1 MILKR
6 KSKQRQSTYKESFTI
21 PQIPKVDGIR
31 KQHKYVKEKFI
42 SPLFGSDVKDEIH
55 VPFVV
60 RVIGDKVK
68 KYDAFRTVPKM
79 TDEEAKKISGS
90 KYYEFKDGIISKE
103 TRKRIFG
110 VSSYKDQQPLD
121 EKVSVDQELVLEKET
136 VIEPVNMNQVEE
148 KENALPPWMRGKKH
162 VELSPEEASLNM
174 DTYERPQK
182 EVKIKA
188 NFGEE
193 VSEDVQYQKPPRFV
207 EEKPKVEPKV
217 HATYHALDDYQ
228 LPPLTLLKKVE
239 RDRDEKPDWLLDQ
252 VEIINRT
259 LADHAVEGEVA
270 HSKKGPTVTRHE
282 ISLEPGVPV
291 KRITGLQDNL
301 MMNLAAKT
309 LRIEAP
315 IPGKPFVGI
324 EVPNKIADIV
334 SFGNVV
340 DTDEFLEDHK
350 HPLKVA
356 LGEDID
362 GTNIYVD
369 IAKMPHGLIAGGTGS
384 GKSVCV
390 NSILISLLLKNKPE
404 DLKLILIDPKMV
416 ELTPYND
423 LPHLITPVIT
433 DPKMAATALNWVVD
447 EMEDR
452 YKKFAGTRSRDI
464 NSYNE
469 NIKKGF
475 IDEEKMPLILIVIDE
490 LADLMMAAAH
500 DVENAIQRITQK
512 ARAAGIHL
520 LVATQRPTVDVIRGT
535 IKSNIPTRIAFRVS
549 SFTDS
554 TTILDGAG
562 AEQLL
567 GRGDMLLKE
576 TERPVRLQG
585 AFISNAEIDGVID
598 FIRNQSRPQYIL
610 KHEDLNHITQ
620 VKDTIDDELFASVAA
635 YVVSENS
642 CSINSIQKEFSIG
655 FNRAQKLTIFLEQY
669 GIVSTQQAT
678 KAREVLVTMSELND
692 ILEKLGLQ

>member
-1 MILKR
+1 MKR
-6 KSKQRQSTYKESFTI
+6 KKKKIDVYEQTFKI
-21 PQIPKVDGIR
+21 PQIPKIDGIR
-31 KQHKYVKEKFI
+31 STYKYVKERFV
-42 SPLFGSDVKDEIH
+42 SPLFGSDVKDEVH

-60 RVIGDKVK
+60 NVIGDKVK
-68 KYDAFRTVPKM
+68 KYDAFRTNPKM
-79 TDEEAKKISGS
+79 TDDETQKNGG
-90 KYYEFKDGIISKE
+90 KYYEFKESIINKE

-110 VSSYKDQQPLD
+110 IDSYHNKDKID
-121 EKVSVDQELVLEKET
+121 EKEVHE
-136 VIEPVNMNQVEE
+136 VEE
-148 KENALPPWMRGKKH
+148 DVIKPVIQIEKDENSQLPPWMRGKNIEIEPIEKSEILIETH
-162 VELSPEEASLNM
+162 ERSKKDIQVKTNFNQNYEADDIKPNNQFKVE
-174 DTYERPQK
+174 RK
-182 EVKIKA
+182 EVPIYS
-188 NFGEE
+188 N
-193 VSEDVQYQKPPRFV
+193 SL
-207 EEKPKVEPKV
+207 EK
-217 HATYHALDDYQ
+217 TYD
-228 LPPLTLLKKVE
+228 LPPLSILGKLE
-239 RDRDEKPDWLLDQ
+239 RNVDDKPQWLLEQ

-259 LADHAVEGEVA
+259 LRDHSVEGEVA
-270 HSKKGPTVTRHE
+270 NSKKGPTVTRHE

-291 KRITGLQDNL
+291 KRISALQDNL
-301 MMNLAAKT
+301 MMNLAAKS

-340 DTDEFLEDHK
+340 DHADFLEDHN

-433 DPKMAATALNWVVD
+433 DPKMAATALSWVVD
-447 EMEDR
+447 EMENR
-452 YKKFAGTRSRDI
+452 YKKFASTRSRDI
-464 NSYNE
+464 KSYND
-469 NIKKGF
+469 NISKGF
-475 IDEEKMPLILIVIDE
+475 IDEEKMPLIVIVIDE
-490 LADLMMAAAH
+490 LADLMMVAAH
-500 DVENAIQRITQK
+500 DVEDAIQRITQK

-554 TTILDGAG
+554 ITILDNAG

-576 TERPVRLQG
+576 ADRPIRLQG
-585 AFISNAEIDGVID
+585 AFISDKEIDTVID
-598 FIRNQSRPQYIL
+598 FIRKQTKPNYVL
-610 KHEDLNHITQ
+610 KHEDLKYIVQ
-620 VKDTIDDELFASVAA
+620 AKETIDDEIFATVAE
-635 YVVSENS
+635 YVVLENN
-642 CSINSIQKEFSIG
+642 CSINSIQKEFNIG
-655 FNRAQKLTIFLEQY
+655 FNRAQKIVTLLEQY
-669 GIVSTQQAT
+669 GIVSSQQAT
-678 KAREVLVTMSELND
+678 KAREVLVTMPELRE
-692 ILEKLGLQ
+692 ILDKAGL

>member
-1 MILKR
+1 MKR
-6 KSKQRQSTYKESFTI
+6 KKRQKDVYQEVFTI
-21 PQIPKVDGIR
+21 PQIPKIDGIR
-31 KQHKYVKEKFI
+31 KQHKYVKEGFI

-79 TDEEAKKISGS
+79 DDDANIQKTGN

-103 TRKRIFG
+103 TRKQIFG
-110 VSSYKDQQPLD
+110 IDSYKHKNQDAPVKEDVAFEPKIEEEIQPI
-121 EKVSVDQELVLEKET
+121 KMNHVET
-136 VIEPVNMNQVEE
+136 P
-148 KENALPPWMRGKKH
+148 ENTLPPWMRGKH
-162 VELSPEEASLNM
+162 IETTPEIGGLDV
-174 DTYERPQK
+174 DTFKRPSK
-182 EVKIKA
+182 EIQIKA

-193 VSEDVQYQKPPRFV
+193 ISEDYPEQAPP
-207 EEKPKVEPKV
+207 KYVEPKKTEV
-217 HATYHALDDYQ
+217 RQAFRAHTPTSNYQ

-239 RDRDEKPDWLLDQ
+239 RSADDKPEWLVEQ
-252 VEIINRT
+252 VERINQT
-259 LADHAVEGEVA
+259 LIDHAVEGEVA
-270 HSKKGPTVTRHE
+270 QSKKGPTVTRHE

-291 KRITGLQDNL
+291 KRITSLQDNL

-390 NSILISLLLKNKPE
+390 NSILISLLLKNRPE

-464 NSYNE
+464 GSFNE
-469 NIKKGF
+469 NVKKGF
-475 IDEEKMPLILIVIDE
+475 IDEQKMPLILIVIDE
-490 LADLMMAAAH
+490 LADLMMVAAH

-535 IKSNIPTRIAFRVS
+535 IKSNIPTRIAFRVA

-576 TERPVRLQG
+576 AERPIRLQG
-585 AFISNAEIDGVID
+585 AYISNNEIDAVID
-598 FIRNQSRPQYIL
+598 FIRQQTTPQYIL
-610 KHEDLNHITQ
+610 KHEDLRHIVQ
-620 VKDTIDDELFASVAA
+620 AKDTIDDDLFAQVAE

-642 CSINSIQKEFSIG
+642 CSINGIQKEYNIG
-655 FNRAQKLTIFLEQY
+655 FNRAQKIATLLEQY
-669 GIVSTQQAT
+669 GIVSPAQGT
-678 KAREVLVTMSELND
+678 KAREVLIDMLSLRE
-692 ILEKLGLQ
+692 ILEKLGL

>member
-1 MILKR
+1 LKR
-6 KSKQRQSTYKESFTI
+6 KNKYKETYLEVFTI
-21 PQIPKVDGIR
+21 PQIPKIEGIR
-31 KQHKYVKEKFI
+31 KQHKYVKERFI

-68 KYDAFRTVPKM
+68 KYDAFRTKPKM
-79 TDEEAKKISGS
+79 DDEATTKTNGN

-103 TRKRIFG
+103 TRKQIFG
-110 VSSYKDQQPLD
+110 IDSYNNKDLD
-121 EKVSVDQELVLEKET
+121 TKEPGNKD
-136 VIEPVNMNQVEE
+136 IEIQNNYDDVEPIDLKADE
-148 KENALPPWMRGKKH
+148 KENILPPWMRGKH
-162 VELSPEEASLNM
+162 LETTPEVGGLDM
-174 DTYERPQK
+174 DTFKRPSKNLQ
-182 EVKIKA
+182 VKA

-193 VSEDVQYQKPPRFV
+193 VSDDEIIQNV
-207 EEKPKVEPKV
+207 PKYIEPSESVPPKV
-217 HATYHALDDYQ
+217 HAHVMDNSRYQ

-239 RDRDEKPDWLLDQ
+239 RNNDEKPQWLLDQ
-252 VEIINRT
+252 VERINQT
-259 LADHAVEGEVA
+259 LKDHAVEGEVA

-291 KRITGLQDNL
+291 KRVTGLQDNL
-301 MMNLAAKT
+301 MMSLAAKT

-315 IPGKPFVGI
+315 IPGKPYVGI

-340 DTDEFLEDHK
+340 DTDEFLQDHK

-404 DLKLILIDPKMV
+404 DLKMILIDPKMV
-416 ELTPYND
+416 ELSPYND

-433 DPKMAATALNWVVD
+433 DPKMAATALNWVVE

-464 NSYNE
+464 NSFNE
-469 NIKKGF
+469 NVKKGF
-475 IDEEKMPLILIVIDE
+475 IEEKKMPLIVIVIDE

-500 DVENAIQRITQK
+500 DVEDAIQRITQK

-520 LVATQRPTVDVIRGT
+520 LVATQRPTVDVVRGT
-535 IKSNIPTRIAFRVS
+535 IKSNIPTRIAFRVA

-576 TERPVRLQG
+576 TDRPIRLQG
-585 AFISNAEIDGVID
+585 AFISDTEIDGVID
-598 FIRNQSRPQYIL
+598 FIRQQSSPNYLL
-610 KHEDLNHITQ
+610 KHEDLKHI
-620 VKDTIDDELFASVAA
+620 VNAKDTIDDELFATVAE
-635 YVVSENS
+635 YVVHENN
-642 CSINSIQKEFSIG
+642 CSINAIQKEYNLG
-655 FNRAQKLTIFLEQY
+655 FNRAQKLVTYLETY
-669 GIVSTQQAT
+669 GIVSAPQGT
-678 KAREVLVTMSELND
+678 KAREVLVNMTQLRE
-692 ILEKLGLQ
+692 ILEKLGLK

>member
-21 PQIPKVDGIR
+21 PQIPKIDGIR

-68 KYDAFRTVPKM
+68 KYDAFRTKPKM
-79 TDEEAKKISGS
+79 DDEATTKTNGN

-103 TRKRIFG
+103 TRKQIFG
-110 VSSYKDQQPLD
+110 IDSYNNKDLD
-121 EKVSVDQELVLEKET
+121 TKEPGNKD
-136 VIEPVNMNQVEE
+136 IEIQNNYDDVEPIDLKADE
-148 KENALPPWMRGKKH
+148 KENTLPPWMRGKH
-162 VELSPEEASLNM
+162 IETTPEIGGLDV
-174 DTYERPQK
+174 DTFKRPSK
-182 EVKIKA
+182 EIQIKA

-193 VSEDVQYQKPPRFV
+193 ISEDYPEQTT
-207 EEKPKVEPKV
+207 PKYIEPKKTEV
-217 HATYHALDDYQ
+217 RQTFKAHTPTSNYQ

-239 RDRDEKPDWLLDQ
+239 RSADDKPEWLVEQ
-252 VEIINRT
+252 VERINQT
-259 LADHAVEGEVA
+259 LIDHAVEGEVA
-270 HSKKGPTVTRHE
+270 QSKKGPTVTRHE

-433 DPKMAATALNWVVD
+433 DPKMAATALN
-447 EMEDR
+447 
-452 YKKFAGTRSRDI
+452 
-464 NSYNE
+464 
-469 NIKKGF
+469 
-475 IDEEKMPLILIVIDE
+475 
-490 LADLMMAAAH
+490 
-500 DVENAIQRITQK
+500 
-512 ARAAGIHL
+512 
-520 LVATQRPTVDVIRGT
+520 
-535 IKSNIPTRIAFRVS
+535 
-549 SFTDS
+549 
-554 TTILDGAG
+554 
-562 AEQLL
+562 
-567 GRGDMLLKE
+567 
-576 TERPVRLQG
+576 
-585 AFISNAEIDGVID
+585 
-598 FIRNQSRPQYIL
+598 
-610 KHEDLNHITQ
+610 
-620 VKDTIDDELFASVAA
+620 
-635 YVVSENS
+635 
-642 CSINSIQKEFSIG
+642 
-655 FNRAQKLTIFLEQY
+655 
-669 GIVSTQQAT
+669 
-678 KAREVLVTMSELND
+678 
-692 ILEKLGLQ
+692 

>member
-1 MILKR
+1 LKR
-6 KSKQRQSTYKESFTI
+6 KKNVKETYTEVFKI
-21 PQIPKVDGIR
+21 PQIPKIEGIR
-31 KQHKYVKEKFI
+31 KQQKYVKERFV
-42 SPLFGSDVKDEIH
+42 SSLFGYDVKDEIV

-68 KYDAFRTVPKM
+68 KYDTFRIKPKM
-79 TDEEAKKISGS
+79 DEAPKTNGKSN
-90 KYYEFKDGIISKE
+90 KYYEFKDGVISKE
-103 TRKRIFG
+103 TRKEIFG
-110 VSSYKDQQPLD
+110 IDSYNNKNNDINVRHDEPARAAIQNEESSQPIRLND
-121 EKVSVDQELVLEKET
+121 FT
-136 VIEPVNMNQVEE
+136 EPINN
-148 KENALPPWMRGKKH
+148 LPPWMRGKTSET
-162 VELSPEEASLNM
+162 VIEDDSLEA
-174 DTYERPQK
+174 DTFKRPSK
-182 EVKIKA
+182 GISIKA
-188 NFGEE
+188 NFDEE
-193 VSEDVQYQKPPRFV
+193 VSDDLPVQNTPKYV
-207 EEKPKVEPKV
+207 EKPKYEKPKYQ
-217 HATYHALDDYQ
+217 TDNGYQ

-239 RDRDEKPDWLLDQ
+239 RNRDEKPQWLIDQ
-252 VEIINRT
+252 VDRINKT
-259 LADHAVEGEVA
+259 LSDHVVEGVVA
-270 HSKKGPTVTRHE
+270 NSKKGPTVTRHE

-291 KRITGLQDNL
+291 KLVTRLQDNL
-301 MMNLAAKT
+301 MMSLSAKS

-390 NSILISLLLKNKPE
+390 NSILISLLLKNRPE

-447 EMEDR
+447 EMEER

-464 NSYNE
+464 NSFNE
-469 NIKKGF
+469 NVKKGF
-475 IDEEKMPLILIVIDE
+475 IEEEKMPLIVIVIDE

-535 IKSNIPTRIAFRVS
+535 IKSNIPTRIAFRVA

-576 TERPVRLQG
+576 TDRPIRLQG
-585 AFISNAEIDGVID
+585 AYISENEIDGVID
-598 FIRNQSRPQYIL
+598 FIRQQSTPNYIL
-610 KHEDLNHITQ
+610 KHEDLRNIIQT
-620 VKDTIDDELFASVAA
+620 KDTIDDELFPTVARF
-635 YVVSENS
+635 VVQERI
-642 CSINSIQKEFSIG
+642 CSINAIGKEFNVG
-655 FNRAQKLTIFLEQY
+655 FNRAQKLATFLEQY
-669 GIVSTQQAT
+669 NIVSTTSST
-678 KAREVLVTMSELND
+678 KAREVLVDMNELED
-692 ILEKLGLQ
+692 ILEKLGLS

>member
-1 MILKR
+1 MKR
-6 KSKQRQSTYKESFTI
+6 KHKVKKAYEEVFSI
-21 PQIPKVDGIR
+21 PQIPKIDGIR

-79 TDEEAKKISGS
+79 NDEANIKQSGN
-90 KYYEFKDGIISKE
+90 KYYEFKGGIISKE
-103 TRKRIFG
+103 TRKEIFG
-110 VSSYKDQQPLD
+110 IDSYKDKRTQLKPVD
-121 EKVSVDQELVLEKET
+121 ELPVIP
-136 VIEPVNMNQVEE
+136 VIEADNNIKPLSLNEQEAQ
-148 KENALPPWMRGKKH
+148 ENALPPWMRGKH
-162 VELSPEEASLNM
+162 VETTPEVGGLNM
-174 DTYERPQK
+174 DTFRRPAK
-182 EVKIKA
+182 EIQIKA

-193 VSEDVQYQKPPRFV
+193 VSGDVQLQSA
-207 EEKPKVEPKV
+207 PKYTEPKNTEV
-217 HATYHALDDYQ
+217 KRVLRPSTSNTHYE

-239 RDRDEKPDWLLDQ
+239 RSADDKPQWLLDQ
-252 VEIINRT
+252 VERINQT
-259 LADHAVEGEVA
+259 LIDHAVEGVVA
-270 HSKKGPTVTRHE
+270 QSKKGPTVTRHE
-282 ISLEPGVPV
+282 IALEPGVPV
-291 KRITGLQDNL
+291 KRVTGLQDNL
-301 MMNLAAKT
+301 MMSLSAKT

-340 DTDEFLEDHK
+340 DTAEFLEDHK

-447 EMEDR
+447 EMESR

-464 NSYNE
+464 NSFNE
-469 NIKKGF
+469 HVKKGF
-475 IDEEKMPLILIVIDE
+475 IEEEKMPLIVIIIDE
-490 LADLMMAAAH
+490 LADLMMVAAH
-500 DVENAIQRITQK
+500 DVEDAIQRITQK

-535 IKSNIPTRIAFRVS
+535 IKSNIPTRIAFRVA

-576 TERPVRLQG
+576 ADRPVRLQG
-585 AFISNAEIDGVID
+585 AFISNNEIDAVID
-598 FIRNQSRPQYIL
+598 FIRQQSTPQYIL
-610 KHEDLNHITQ
+610 RHEDLRIIVQ
-620 VKDTIDDELFASVAA
+620 AKDAIDDDLFAAVAE
-635 YVVSENS
+635 YVVNEGS
-642 CSINSIQKEFSIG
+642 CSINGIQKEYNVG
-655 FNRAQKLTIFLEQY
+655 FNRAQKIATLLEQY
-669 GIVSTQQAT
+669 GIVSPAQGT
-678 KAREVLVTMSELND
+678 KAREVLMDMQQLRDV
-692 ILEKLGLQ
+692 LEKLGL